1 MASPTRD
8 AMPGPGQFNGGI
20 SDNGQSW
27 LAKFEL
33 WSQYKG
39 VNNQRKLAA
48 MPLLLQQNAATWFQ
62 ILPAD
67 RKDTFDNLRA
77 AFVERYGQN
86 QLAPW
91 QRATR
96 VWCME
101 QRPTEPVQD
110 FVASIV
116 QAANEAG
123 LTDEQRLQAV
133 IKGLRPSIR
142 QYVLRQ
148 QPANIEELLAA
159 AILAERT
166 DLPPASASADVG
178 VIADIVM
185 RLEKQFQQFTVAAF
199 ADRRR
204 RDDGEQRRRY
214 DRSVSPP
221 RSPPPPAPST
231 QDVRDSSRPSARGR
245 FNSSRYQRQQPDEPS
260 RSASR
265 GERGVRFEER
275 TPADQTRRAFGPP
288 PQVCDSCGS
297 DSHPRWRCRYR
308 TVKCFSCN
316 RTGHKSSVCR
326 AAQRGN

>member
-1 MASPTRD
+1 
-8 AMPGPGQFNGGI
+8 MPGPGQFNGGI
-20 SDNGQSW
+20 NDNGQSW

-48 MPLLLQQNAATWFQ
+48 MALLLQQNAATWFQ

-86 QLAPW
+86 QLTPR

-133 IKGLRPSIR
+133 IKGSRPSIR
-142 QYVLRQ
+142 QY
-148 QPANIEELLAA
+148 
-159 AILAERT
+159 
-166 DLPPASASADVG
+166 D
-178 VIADIVM
+178 
-185 RLEKQFQQFTVAAF
+185 
-199 ADRRR
+199 
-204 RDDGEQRRRY
+204 
-214 DRSVSPP
+214 
-221 RSPPPPAPST
+221 
-231 QDVRDSSRPSARGR
+231 
-245 FNSSRYQRQQPDEPS
+245 
-260 RSASR
+260 
-265 GERGVRFEER
+265 
-275 TPADQTRRAFGPP
+275 
-288 PQVCDSCGS
+288 
-297 DSHPRWRCRYR
+297 
-308 TVKCFSCN
+308 
-316 RTGHKSSVCR
+316 
-326 AAQRGN
+326 

>member
-1 MASPTRD
+1 
-8 AMPGPGQFNGGI
+8 MPGPGQFNGATT
-20 SDNGQSW
+20 DNGNDW

-33 WSQYKG
+33 WAQFKN

-48 MPLLLQQNAATWFQ
+48 MALLLQQNASTWFR

-96 VWCME
+96 VWSME

-110 FVASIV
+110 FVASVV
-116 QAANEAG
+116 QASNEAG
-123 LTDEQRLQAV
+123 LTDEQQLQAV

-148 QPANIEELLAA
+148 QPANVEQLLAA

-166 DLPPASASADVG
+166 DLPSTVSASADVG
-178 VIADIVM
+178 IIADTVM
-185 RLEKQFQQFTVAAF
+185 RLEKQLQQLTVAAF
-199 ADRRR
+199 TDRRR
-204 RDDGEQRRRY
+204 RDDGEQRRPY

-221 RSPPPPAPST
+221 RSPPPPEPSS
-231 QDVRDSSRPSARGR
+231 QGARDTWRSST
-245 FNSSRYQRQQPDEPS
+245 RYQRRPEQPN
-260 RSASR
+260 RSTSR
-265 GERGVRFEER
+265 GERGVRFDDR
-275 TPADQTRRAFGPP
+275 PQTDPTRRAVAPSS
-288 PQVCDSCGS
+288 QVCDSCGS

-308 TVKCFSCN
+308 TIKCFSCN
-316 RTGHKSSVCR
+316 RTGHRASVCR
-326 AAQRGN
+326 SAQRRD